1 MIMIERPEER
11 GGDVG
16 EVAGDEAPHTPV
28 PLHRLS
34 VAADDAGPATVSL
47 Q

>member
-1 MIMIERPEER
+1 MIMTERPEER

-28 PLHRLS
+28 LLHCLP
-34 VAADDAGPATVSL
+34 VAADDAGPATESL
-47 Q
+47 